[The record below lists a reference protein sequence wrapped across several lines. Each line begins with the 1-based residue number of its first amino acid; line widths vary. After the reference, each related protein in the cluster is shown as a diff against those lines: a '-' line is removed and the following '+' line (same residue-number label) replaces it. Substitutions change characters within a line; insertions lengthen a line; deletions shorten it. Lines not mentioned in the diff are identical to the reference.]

1 MYIKQMEVTMR
12 VYSLILS
19 LILVGLVF
27 SACARPK
34 GDTPQQKRD
43 YVLQM
48 KDNALAKLYAQKPYA
63 RELVNQSAGYAVFSS
78 FNTQLMVIGSGN
90 GYGVAVDKSNGNKI
104 FMKMAEGAIGLG
116 VAFKD
121 FEEVLVFNN
130 KAVFYSFITDG
141 WRYGAQGDAAAKY
154 KDEGGATSAEVPL
167 DSDVVIFQMTK
178 DGIALRAT
186 VGASKFWIDGDL
198 NNIQN

>member
-12 VYSLILS
+12 VYSLIL
-19 LILVGLVF
+19 LLVIVGLVF

-78 FNTQLMVIGSGN
+78 FNTQLMVIGTGN
-90 GYGVAVDKSNGNKI
+90 GYGVAVDNSNGNKI
-104 FMKMAEGAIGLG
+104 FMKMAEGAVGLG

-121 FEEVLVFNN
+121 FEEVIVFNN
-130 KAVFYSFITDG
+130 KAVFNKFITEG
-141 WRYGAQGDAAAKY
+141 WSYGAQGDAAAKY
-154 KDEGGATSAEVPL
+154 KDDGAATSAEIPL
-167 DSDVVIFQMTK
+167 DSEIVVFQMTK

-186 VGASKFWIDGDL
+186 IGASKFWIDGEL
-198 NNIQN
+198 NYIPN

>member
-1 MYIKQMEVTMR
+1 
-12 VYSLILS
+12 
-19 LILVGLVF
+19 
-27 SACARPK
+27 
-34 GDTPQQKRD
+34 
-43 YVLQM
+43 M

-63 RELVNQSAGYAVFSS
+63 RELVQNSAGYAVFSS
-78 FNTQLMVIGSGN
+78 FNTQLMVVGTGN

-104 FMKMAEGAIGLG
+104 FMKMAEGAVGLG

-121 FEEVLVFNN
+121 FEEVIVFNN
-130 KAVFYSFITDG
+130 KAVFNSFITDG

-154 KDEGGATSAEVPL
+154 KDDGGATSAEIPL

-198 NNIQN
+198 NNVQ

>member
-1 MYIKQMEVTMR
+1 MV
-12 VYSLILS
+12 
-19 LILVGLVF
+19 

-63 RELVNQSAGYAVFSS
+63 RELVNQAAGYAVFSN
-78 FNTQLMVIGSGN
+78 FNTQLLFIGSGN
-90 GYGVAVDKSNGNKI
+90 GYGVAVDNSNGNKI
-104 FMKMAEGAIGLG
+104 FMRMAEGAVGLG

-121 FEEVLVFNN
+121 FEEVIVFNN
-130 KAVFYSFITDG
+130 KAVFNKFITEG
-141 WRYGAQGDAAAKY
+141 WNFGAQGDAAAKY
-154 KDEGGATSAEVPL
+154 KDDGAATSAEVPL
-167 DSDVVIFQMTK
+167 DSDIVVFQMTK

-198 NNIQN
+198 NYIPN